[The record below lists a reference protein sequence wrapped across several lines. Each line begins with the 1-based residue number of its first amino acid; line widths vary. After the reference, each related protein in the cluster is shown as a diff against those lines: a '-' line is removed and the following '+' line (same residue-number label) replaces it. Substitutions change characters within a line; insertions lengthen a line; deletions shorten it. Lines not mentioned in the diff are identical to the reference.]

1 MSGANSGASNRESPP
16 GDVAE
21 KQDVLRV
28 QCLLAEIEL
37 LKRTISELQFQV
49 QTTQC
54 STVSTFNSAYND
66 CPGLAFLL
74 NRYFR
79 I

>member
-1 MSGANSGASNRESPP
+1 MSEANSEDSNRESPP
-16 GDVAE
+16 SDVAV
-21 KQDVLRV
+21 KQDELRV

-54 STVSTFNSAYND
+54 STVS
-66 CPGLAFLL
+66 
-74 NRYFR
+74 NRNNG
-79 I
+79 